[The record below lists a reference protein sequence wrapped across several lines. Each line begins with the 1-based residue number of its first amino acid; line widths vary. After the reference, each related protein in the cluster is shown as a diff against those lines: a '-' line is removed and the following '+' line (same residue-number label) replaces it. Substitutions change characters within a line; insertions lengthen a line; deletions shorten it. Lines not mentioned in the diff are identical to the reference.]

1 MIEIHMKYRQLS
13 QGFALPTVVITS
25 VVMFA
30 ILVVAT
36 GTVSSSRVALDS
48 QYYEN
53 LAHDAAESGL
63 AYAQTCLDQVAG
75 TASATQWSNSTT
87 ATLASGQDCSGV
99 AISGANC
106 SDSTGPS
113 QCYVVTQGNVR
124 SRFVI
129 QPLKIASSIF
139 NLSAIGY
146 TDVYRSTG
154 DKWKTFTSTL
164 SLTTSTDQ
172 YGLATG
178 NDTSCSILQG
188 QLYCW
193 GKNTSGQV
201 GNGATSNVSSPV
213 LVRGALSG
221 KTVYDVT
228 TGINHSCAIAGSSP
242 SVGPGA
248 QLYCWGDNSF
258 YQYGTNSTVGS
269 LTPTAAASIAGY
281 YPVSVSARDHTCVVV
296 ADNAT
301 SSIHKEYCW
310 GDNSYGQA
318 GESGAAS
325 ATPSTLN
332 PKPSPAAPIRLRA
345 SPYSDLTN
353 VQQIS
358 NIHSATS
365 CGLDGT
371 KVFCIGLDSSGQL
384 GDGANTS
391 SPRVA
396 YAIGMTNATKVVT
409 NNNRNCAINSGTV
422 YCWGSNQSGGTI
434 DYRLDSGPNFA
445 TTSTQ
450 NTPTQV
456 ITSASSLYGQ
466 TVSDIAISDWNM
478 CLVISGSV
486 YCSGYNDRGQLGQGN
501 TSGPAIGTATA
512 ASQVRSAN
520 NAIKV
525 NGALTGKS
533 VTRVVGG
540 NNHICAITTDRIVYC
555 WGSNGY
561 GQLGNGTTNDS
572 STPTR
577 IILPPSSV
585 Y

>member
-1 MIEIHMKYRQLS
+1 MIEIHMKYRQFS

-99 AISGANC
+99 AISGADC
-106 SDSTGPS
+106 SSSTGPS

-129 QPLKIASSIF
+129 QPLKIASSTF

-172 YGLATG
+172 YGLASG

-201 GNGATSNVSSPV
+201 GNGATSNVTSPV

-228 TGINHSCAIAGSSP
+228 TGINHSCAIAGSS
-242 SVGPGA
+242 SAVGPGS

-258 YQYGTNSTVGS
+258 YQYGTNTTVSS
-269 LTPTAAASIAGY
+269 LTPTAAASIPGY
-281 YPVSVSARDHTCVVV
+281 YPVAVSARDHTCII
-296 ADNAT
+296 AANNT
-301 SSIHKEYCW
+301 TPSITKEWCW
-310 GDNSYGQA
+310 GYNSSQQA
-318 GESGAAS
+318 GESGTAT
-325 ATPSTLN
+325 ATPVIN
-332 PKPSPAAPIRLRA
+332 DPKTTPGSPLRLKA
-345 SPYSDLTN
+345 SPYSDVSS
-353 VQQIS
+353 VQSINS
-358 NIHSATS
+358 INGGTT
-365 CGLDGT
+365 CGIDGT
-371 KVFCIGLDSSGQL
+371 KAYCIGLNSSGEA
-384 GDGANTS
+384 GDGTTS
-391 SPRVA
+391 GTNSRVA
-396 YAIGMTNATKVVT
+396 YAIGMTSATKVVV
-409 NNNRNCAINSGTV
+409 NNRKVCGINAGKI
-422 YCWGSNQSGGTI
+422 YCWGGNWDGSTI
-434 DYRLDSGPNFA
+434 DWRLDSGPNFA
-445 TTSTQ
+445 AYGENGTPKLVATTGALSTG
-450 NTPTQV
+450 T
-456 ITSASSLYGQ
+456 ITD
-466 TVSDIAISDWNM
+466 VAISDWNG
-478 CLVISGSV
+478 CAVKSGAV
-486 YCSGYNDRGQLGQGN
+486 YCWGYNDRGQLGQGN
-501 TSGPAIGTATA
+501 TSGPAIGAATA

-520 NAIKV
+520 NAVQV

-533 VTRVVGG
+533 VTKIIAG
-540 NNHICAITTDRIVYC
+540 NNHFCAITTDRIVFC